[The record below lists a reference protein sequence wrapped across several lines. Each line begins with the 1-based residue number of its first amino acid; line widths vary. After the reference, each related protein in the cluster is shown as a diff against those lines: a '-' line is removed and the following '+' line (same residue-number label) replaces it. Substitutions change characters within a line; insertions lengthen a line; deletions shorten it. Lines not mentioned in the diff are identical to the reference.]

1 MSIET
6 ELIDFF
12 GNDAAV
18 AGIIGNGDSPE
29 SYRIYPLRLPQGYTL
44 PAISFQRIS
53 TDREHVIDD
62 GPIGWAWARF
72 QLDMWAE
79 TYAEVRQLAE
89 AVRQALDGYNDE
101 MGDVTVAGAFA
112 EGERDLYEE
121 QTEIYRVTQD
131 YLIPYKET
139 P

>member
-12 GNDAAV
+12 EGESSITA
-18 AGIIGNGDSPE
+18 IIGNGDSPE
-29 SYRIYPLRLPQGYTL
+29 TCRVYPLKLPQGYTL

-72 QLDMWAE
+72 QFDMWAE
-79 TYAEVRQLAE
+79 TYAEARQLTE
-89 AVRQALDGYNDE
+89 AVRQALDGYNNK
-101 MGDVTVAGAFA
+101 MGSVTVAGAFA

>member
-12 GNDAAV
+12 VSESSVAA
-18 AGIIGNGDSPE
+18 IIGNDDSPE
-29 SYRIYPLRLPQGYTL
+29 TCRIYPLRLPQGYIL

-72 QLDMWAE
+72 QFDMWAE
-79 TYAEVRQLAE
+79 TYEEVRPLAE
-89 AVRQALDGYNDE
+89 AVRQALDGHNNT
-101 MGDVTVAGAFA
+101 MGSIMVAGAFA

-139 P
+139 L